1 MADVSH
7 PTVFDAGHQHL
18 GTVYAKAL
26 LGSTIKAGNTE
37 LVLSE
42 IESLVGDVLRKL
54 PDLNAM
60 LVSPRVPLDVK
71 TSMLDRAFGSR
82 MTSTL
87 LVFLKIVCR
96 RGRFDC
102 VPAIAYSFRRQVNE
116 LRGRVEVLVRS
127 AEPLSADLLERT
139 TSRLREA
146 LGREVELQL
155 EVDPQMIGG
164 LVIRVGDTVFDGS
177 LANRLQRLRE
187 EMTARLTQQL
197 RSTPDRFAVAN

>member
-1 MADVSH
+1 MTDVSH
-7 PTVFDAGHQHL
+7 PTVFDAVHQHL

-26 LGSTIKAGNTE
+26 LGSSIKAGNTE
-37 LVLSE
+37 LVLNE
-42 IESLVGDVLRKL
+42 MESLVEDILHKL
-54 PDLNAM
+54 PDFKAM
-60 LVSPRVPLDVK
+60 LGSPRVPLDVK
-71 TSMLDRAFGSR
+71 TSMLDRAFGGQ
-82 MTSTL
+82 MTTTL
-87 LVFLKIVCR
+87 LVFLKILCR

-116 LRGRVEVLVRS
+116 MRGRVEVIVRS

-139 TSRLREA
+139 TNRLRQA
-146 LGREVELQL
+146 LGCEVELQL
-155 EVDPQMIGG
+155 EIDPQMIGG